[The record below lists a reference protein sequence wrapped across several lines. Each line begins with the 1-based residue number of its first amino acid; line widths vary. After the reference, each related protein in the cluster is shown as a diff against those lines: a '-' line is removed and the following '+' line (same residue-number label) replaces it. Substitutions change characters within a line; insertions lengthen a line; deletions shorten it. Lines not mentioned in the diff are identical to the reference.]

1 MATAD
6 PSDESSTSG
15 AGPDNAS
22 TEAARTGAAAEASTD
37 PDDSNSDADP
47 AGAGDTALDDAEQ
60 DDVDAADAVAD
71 ELDEMV
77 DDEQNDE
84 LEAVAAEEDG
94 VVVADGAADPAGSD
108 DDAADPDDTS
118 DVGAEG
124 QVSPGVD
131 LDSPVGDVE
140 SNGAA
145 AADPADGSAGSAY
158 GSPPAEEAPAE
169 SEPDAQTASEPQ
181 SEPAPTDAAVGSDGG
196 QPATTARSAATA
208 LRQQSTPD
216 AATTVVDTDD
226 ASVDPAPQ
234 TATTGLAGLVSK
246 FLGLLGIGPSAGDTG
261 VPLPTFEFVTAVFG
275 AIRREMDRLFS
286 NDGPNAAPVLTGQA
300 GPGVLTGSLGATDP
314 EGDPLRYSV
323 VQAPGQ
329 GAVTVDADGDFVYTA
344 GPDLAAAGGTD
355 TFVIRV
361 RDTGFR
367 LLSAGPRTTEVPVT
381 VTVSAAE
388 AGGGETSAAA
398 APTAMLLAAAQAT
411 STGSGSVYQVSAS
424 GPDIVGFDPAKDKLD
439 LGDVSVHNFIV
450 VDTAEGVGFR
460 NPWSGE
466 TAIVQGV
473 SLGQLTVDS
482 FTPIIN
488 DHLRQDLSGAL
499 AWEHGVTAA
508 PGTVYARSHEVGQ
521 IDRVA
526 FDAATDVVDFR
537 YYGTR
542 EQLYMTDTPEGVVI
556 SNAGTGQALILQ
568 GVTTSQLTATNFVFH
583 NAQVREDRLHLQLG
597 IGTVPNSQV
606 LPQGVPIAGT
616 DNWPT
621 AAGNGA
627 PPSGQ
632 TGTTT
637 TIAWQ
642 YGTHTT
648 LDFDPAADTLDF
660 GWFKAHEFAVDEV
673 SGSTR
678 IAIVNNNQSYTL
690 TGVGL
695 GELQMSNIVALDDT
709 ARAKWQTLISNAA
722 PPVSSPTVSVGD
734 ASASEGDS
742 DSTTLTFTVTL
753 SEPAGQPV
761 TVSYSTANGTATAAG
776 ADYTPTVGT
785 LTFAAGETVKTVN
798 VAVTGD
804 TMIELD
810 EQFTLNLSAPV
821 NAVIGDGVGVA
832 TIVNDDVDTAPS
844 TPPAVSIAD
853 LTVAEG
859 DGEHSHFMF
868 TVTLDKASDETVT
881 VQYSTSDGTAI
892 AGVDYTA
899 TTGTVTFAPGVTT
912 QLVHVDVIGDAAA
925 EPNETFTVT
934 LSSPVGAT
942 LADGSAIGTITD
954 DDTVTT
960 MPGLNSG
967 NPGDELWGE
976 AFYAPYVDMGLW
988 PVPDLVAIAQSR
1000 GASLVTLGFLQ
1011 ATPDGKLAWAGLSA
1025 LAPDSDF
1032 EQAQAINSSIA
1043 ALQAAGGDVMISF
1056 GGASGT
1062 SLAQWYA
1069 TRGLSA
1075 RSLADAYVAVAQTY
1089 SLHRIDFDIEG
1100 AAVADAASIALRSQA
1115 LALLQQD
1122 LPDLE
1127 VWYTLPVLPT
1137 GLTADGLNVVRS
1149 AVDAGVTL
1157 DGVNVMAMDYGESA
1171 APTSGPNAKTM
1182 GAYAI
1187 QAAESTYA
1195 QLSALY
1201 GEFGQ
1206 SFGWNQ
1212 VGVTPMIGVNDVTT
1226 EVFTVADAQALEEFA
1241 RAKGLGMLSMWS
1253 VARDTPGSLGQ
1264 ASPTAS
1270 GLDLPAGSFSAVFND
1285 YGTANDVGD
1294 ALPTLSISD
1303 ASVVEGDGGQTHVMF
1318 TVTLSAASDEA
1329 VSVGYVTSNGTATA
1343 GVDYTAGSGVVTF
1356 APGVT
1361 SQMVH
1366 VTVTGDTAVEGNE
1379 TFTVSLSNPSGATIA
1394 DGSAV
1399 GTITNDDVAPT
1410 PTPGASSVTYVVSD
1424 DWGSGFVAG
1433 VKVTAGSAFDGWTV
1447 EFDTPA
1453 QISNIWNAEIV
1464 SHVGQHYV
1472 VRNASWNAKVAA
1484 GQSVEFGF
1492 QAAPGGGSSAVTGFK
1507 VNGSSTGGPAPVVP
1521 KVSVADASVVE
1532 GNSGTTQLT
1541 FTVTLDAASDE
1552 AVSVGY
1558 VTSNGT
1564 ATAGVDYTAADGTIT
1579 FAPGVLSQQISV
1591 TVTGDTA
1598 VEGNETFTVSL
1609 SNPSGATIADGSAVG
1624 TITNDD
1630 VAPTPTPGASS
1641 VTYVVSDDWGSG
1653 FVAGVK
1659 VTAGSAF
1666 DGWTVEFDT
1675 PAQISN
1681 IWNAEIVSHVGQHY
1695 VVRNASWN
1703 AKVAAGQSVEFGFQA
1718 APGGGSSAVTG
1729 FVVNGSSTGGP
1740 APVVPKVSVADAS
1753 VVEGNSGT
1761 TQLTFTVTLDA
1772 ASDEA
1777 VSVGYVTSNG
1787 TATAGVDYTAA
1798 DGTITF
1804 APGVLSQQISVT
1816 VTGDGTAETDE
1827 TFTLTL
1833 SSPSGVTVADGSA
1846 TGTIVNDDVIN
1857 PANLML
1863 SISDASVVEGAPG
1876 SGVAPGWFSTS
1887 GNQIVDSAG
1896 NPVQIAGIN
1905 WFGMESDIF
1914 TPHGLWTRNYQDM
1927 MDQMVALEFNT
1938 IRLPYSSEMLHTT
1951 KMPSGIDFY
1960 RNPEL
1965 AGLTPIE
1972 IMDEVIRYAGEVG
1985 LRVILDHHRSSAGAG
2000 ATANGLWY
2008 EGQYTE
2014 AQWIADWQMLA
2025 ARYADDPT
2033 VIGADLHNEPH
2044 NGTWGGGGATDWA
2057 AAAERAGNAILAVND
2072 NWLIFVEGVASY
2084 EGQHYWWGGNLMGV
2098 ADRPIVLD
2106 VADRVVYSPHD
2117 YPNSVYAQPWF
2128 QGADFG
2134 DALPDKFE
2142 QMWGYIYEQNIAP
2155 IYLGEFGTR
2164 LSDPKDV
2171 VWYEAITSY
2180 LSGDFDNDGT
2190 IDIAAGTEDMSW
2202 TFWSWNPNSTDTG
2215 GILADDWNTVNA
2227 NKLVYLEA
2235 LQFDFD
2241 EGTSGVLANFVV
2253 TLAQPSN
2260 QTVTVQY
2267 ATSNGTATGGD
2278 DYVAATGT
2286 LTFAPGETSKTISV
2300 VVLGDTVAEGT
2311 ESFLVT
2317 LSSPTGATVGDGTGT
2332 GTITDA
2338 TVV

>member
-1 MATAD
+1 MLAVALGIGLAGPAVATAD

-1492 QAAPGGGSSAVTGFK
+1492 QAAPGGGSSAVTGF
-1507 VNGSSTGGPAPVVP
+1507 
-1521 KVSVADASVVE
+1521 
-1532 GNSGTTQLT
+1532 
-1541 FTVTLDAASDE
+1541 
-1552 AVSVGY
+1552 
-1558 VTSNGT
+1558 
-1564 ATAGVDYTAADGTIT
+1564 
-1579 FAPGVLSQQISV
+1579 
-1591 TVTGDTA
+1591 
-1598 VEGNETFTVSL
+1598 
-1609 SNPSGATIADGSAVG
+1609 
-1624 TITNDD
+1624 
-1630 VAPTPTPGASS
+1630 
-1641 VTYVVSDDWGSG
+1641 
-1653 FVAGVK
+1653 
-1659 VTAGSAF
+1659 
-1666 DGWTVEFDT
+1666 
-1675 PAQISN
+1675 
-1681 IWNAEIVSHVGQHY
+1681 
-1695 VVRNASWN
+1695 
-1703 AKVAAGQSVEFGFQA
+1703 
-1718 APGGGSSAVTG
+1718 
-1729 FVVNGSSTGGP
+1729 VVNGSSTGGP

>member
-1 MATAD
+1 MGYGRFVGRVGVLAVALGIGLAGPAVATAD

-15 AGPDNAS
+15 AGPDNA
-22 TEAARTGAAAEASTD
+22 TTGAAKTGAAAEASTD
-37 PDDSNSDADP
+37 PDASNSDVSDTDP
-47 AGAGDTALDDAEQ
+47 AGAGDAAPDDAEQ
-60 DDVDAADAVAD
+60 DEVDAADAVAD
-71 ELDEMV
+71 ELDEMTGEEAA
-77 DDEQNDE
+77 DS
-84 LEAVAAEEDG
+84 EAVTAEEAEG
-94 VVVADGAADPAGSD
+94 VLTGGAADTAGSD
-108 DDAADPDDTS
+108 DDPADPDGAPVE
-118 DVGAEG
+118 VGAEG

-131 LDSPVGDVE
+131 LNSAVGDVE

-145 AADPADGSAGSAY
+145 AADPTAGSAGSGY
-158 GSPPAEEAPAE
+158 GSQPAEEAPE
-169 SEPDAQTASEPQ
+169 SEPDTQAAAELQA
-181 SEPAPTDAAVGSDGG
+181 EPAPTDAAVGSDDG
-196 QPATTARSAATA
+196 QPATAARSTATA
-208 LRQQSTPD
+208 LRQQSAPD
-216 AATTVVDTDD
+216 TTTVVDTHD
-226 ASVDPAPQ
+226 ASADLAPQ
-234 TATTGLAGLVSK
+234 SATTGLAGLVSK
-246 FLGLLGIGPSAGDTG
+246 FLGLLGIGPSASDTG
-261 VPLPTFEFVTAVFG
+261 VPLPSFEFVTAVFG

-286 NDGPNAAPVLTGQA
+286 NDGPSAAPALTGQA

-355 TFVIRV
+355 TFVVRV

-367 LLSAGPRTTEVPVT
+367 LLSAGPRTTEVSVT

-388 AGGGETSAAA
+388 AGSAETSAAA
-398 APTAMLLAAAQAT
+398 VPTAMLLVAAQGT

-424 GPDIVGFDPAKDKLD
+424 GPDIVGIDPAKDKLD

-466 TAIVQGV
+466 TAIIQGV

-508 PGTVYARSHEVGQ
+508 PGTVYARSHEIGQ

-568 GVTTSQLTATNFVFH
+568 GVSTAQLTATNFVFH

-660 GWFKAHEFAVDEV
+660 GWFKAHEFTVDEV

-722 PPVSSPTVSVGD
+722 PPVSRPTVSVGD
-734 ASASEGDS
+734 ASAAEGDS

-785 LTFAAGETVKTVN
+785 LTFAAGETVKTVS

-804 TMIELD
+804 TMVELD

-853 LTVAEG
+853 LAVAEG

-925 EPNETFTVT
+925 ESNETFTVT

-960 MPGLNSG
+960 VPGLNSG

-988 PVPDLVAIAQSR
+988 PVPDLVAIAQGR

-1043 ALQAAGGDVMISF
+1043 ALQAAGGDVMISL

-1100 AAVADAASIALRSQA
+1100 SAVADAASIALRSQA
-1115 LALLQQD
+1115 LALMQQD

-1149 AVDAGVTL
+1149 AVSAGVKL

-1226 EVFTVADAQALEEFA
+1226 EVFTVADAQALEDFA

-1303 ASVVEGDGGQTHVMF
+1303 AAVVEGDGGQTHVMF

-1343 GVDYTAGSGVVTF
+1343 GVDYTAASGVVTF

-1366 VTVTGDTAVEGNE
+1366 VMVAGDAAVEGDE

-1453 QISNIWNAEIV
+1453 
-1464 SHVGQHYV
+1464 
-1472 VRNASWNAKVAA
+1472 R
-1484 GQSVEFGF
+1484 
-1492 QAAPGGGSSAVTGFK
+1492 
-1507 VNGSSTGGPAPVVP
+1507 
-1521 KVSVADASVVE
+1521 
-1532 GNSGTTQLT
+1532 
-1541 FTVTLDAASDE
+1541 
-1552 AVSVGY
+1552 
-1558 VTSNGT
+1558 
-1564 ATAGVDYTAADGTIT
+1564 
-1579 FAPGVLSQQISV
+1579 
-1591 TVTGDTA
+1591 
-1598 VEGNETFTVSL
+1598 
-1609 SNPSGATIADGSAVG
+1609 
-1624 TITNDD
+1624 
-1630 VAPTPTPGASS
+1630 
-1641 VTYVVSDDWGSG
+1641 
-1653 FVAGVK
+1653 
-1659 VTAGSAF
+1659 
-1666 DGWTVEFDT
+1666 
-1675 PAQISN
+1675 ISN

-1753 VVEGNSGT
+1753 VAEGDSGT

-1787 TATAGVDYTAA
+1787 TATAGVDYTAGN
-1798 DGTITF
+1798 GTITF

-1833 SSPSGVTVADGSA
+1833 SSPSGATIADGAA
-1846 TGTIVNDDVIN
+1846 TGTILNDDVIN

-2025 ARYADDPT
+2025 ARYAGDPT

-2128 QGADFG
+2128 QGTDFG

-2190 IDIAAGTEDMSW
+2190 IDIAAGTQDMSW

-2215 GILADDWNTVNA
+2215 GILADDWNTVNE

-2241 EGTSGVLANFVV
+2241 ENTSGVLANFVV

-2260 QTVTVQY
+2260 QTVTVRY

-2278 DYVAATGT
+2278 DYVATTGT

-2300 VVLGDTVAEGT
+2300 VVLGDTVAEGA

-2317 LSSPTGATVGDGTGT
+2317 LSSPTGATVGDGIGT
-2332 GTITDA
+2332 GTITDG

>member
-1 MATAD
+1 MGYGRFVGRVGVLAVALGIGLAGPAVATAD

-15 AGPDNAS
+15 AGPDNA
-22 TEAARTGAAAEASTD
+22 TTGPAKTGAAAEASTD
-37 PDDSNSDADP
+37 PDDSNSDTDP
-47 AGAGDTALDDAEQ
+47 AGAGDAALDDAEQ
-60 DDVDAADAVAD
+60 DEVDAADAIAD
-71 ELDEMV
+71 ELDEMT
-77 DDEQNDE
+77 EE
-84 LEAVAAEEDG
+84 EAVESEAVTAEEEEG
-94 VVVADGAADPAGSD
+94 VLAGGAADTAGSD
-108 DDAADPDDTS
+108 DDVADPDGAPV
-118 DVGAEG
+118 DVGTEG

-140 SNGAA
+140 SDGAA
-145 AADPADGSAGSAY
+145 AVPTADTAGSGY
-158 GSPPAEEAPAE
+158 GSQPAEQGPAE
-169 SEPDAQTASEPQ
+169 SEVDTQTASELQP
-181 SEPAPTDAAVGSDGG
+181 EPDLTDAAAGGDGD
-196 QPATTARSAATA
+196 QPATAARSTVTA
-208 LRQQSTPD
+208 LRQQAAPE
-216 AATTVVDTDD
+216 ATTVVDTLD

-234 TATTGLAGLVSK
+234 SVTTGLAGLVSK

-261 VPLPTFEFVTAVFG
+261 VPLPSFEFVTAVFG

-286 NDGPNAAPVLTGQA
+286 NDGPSAAPVLTGQA
-300 GPGVLTGSLGATDP
+300 GAGVLTGSLGATDP

-323 VQAPGQ
+323 VQAPGL

-355 TFVIRV
+355 TFVVRV

-381 VTVSAAE
+381 VTVAAAE
-388 AGGGETSAAA
+388 ADSGESSAAA

-466 TAIVQGV
+466 TAIIQGV

-499 AWEHGVTAA
+499 AWEHGVPAA

-568 GVTTSQLTATNFVFH
+568 GVTTAQLTATNFIFH

-606 LPQGVPIAGT
+606 LPQAVPIAGT

-648 LDFDPAADTLDF
+648 LEFDPAADTLDF
-660 GWFKAHEFAVDEV
+660 GWFKAHEFTVDEV

-695 GELQMSNIVALDDT
+695 GELEMSNIVALDDT
-709 ARAKWQTLISNAA
+709 ARAKWQTLISHAA
-722 PPVSSPTVSVGD
+722 PPVSRPTVSVGD
-734 ASASEGDS
+734 ASAAEGDS

-753 SEPAGQPV
+753 SEPAGEPV

-804 TMIELD
+804 TMVELD

-925 EPNETFTVT
+925 ESNETFTVT

-960 MPGLNSG
+960 VPGLNSG

-988 PVPDLVAIAQSR
+988 PVPDLVAIAQGR

-1043 ALQAAGGDVMISF
+1043 ALQAAGGDVMISL

-1089 SLHRIDFDIEG
+1089 SLNRIDFDIEG

-1115 LALLQQD
+1115 LALMQQD

-1137 GLTADGLNVVRS
+1137 GLTSDGLNVVRS
-1149 AVDAGVTL
+1149 AVSAGVEL

-1195 QLSALY
+1195 QLAALY

-1226 EVFTVADAQALEEFA
+1226 EVFTVADAQALEDFA

-1294 ALPTLSISD
+1294 TLPTLSISD
-1303 ASVVEGDGGQTHVMF
+1303 AAVVEGDGGQTHVMF

-1343 GVDYTAGSGVVTF
+1343 GVDYTAGSGVVSF

-1366 VTVTGDTAVEGNE
+1366 VMVAGDVAVEGDE

-1433 VKVTAGSAFDGWTV
+1433 VKVTAGSAFDVWTV

-1453 QISNIWNAEIV
+1453 A
-1464 SHVGQHYV
+1464 
-1472 VRNASWNAKVAA
+1472 
-1484 GQSVEFGF
+1484 
-1492 QAAPGGGSSAVTGFK
+1492 
-1507 VNGSSTGGPAPVVP
+1507 
-1521 KVSVADASVVE
+1521 
-1532 GNSGTTQLT
+1532 
-1541 FTVTLDAASDE
+1541 
-1552 AVSVGY
+1552 
-1558 VTSNGT
+1558 
-1564 ATAGVDYTAADGTIT
+1564 
-1579 FAPGVLSQQISV
+1579 
-1591 TVTGDTA
+1591 
-1598 VEGNETFTVSL
+1598 
-1609 SNPSGATIADGSAVG
+1609 
-1624 TITNDD
+1624 
-1630 VAPTPTPGASS
+1630 
-1641 VTYVVSDDWGSG
+1641 
-1653 FVAGVK
+1653 
-1659 VTAGSAF
+1659 
-1666 DGWTVEFDT
+1666 
-1675 PAQISN
+1675 ISN

-1753 VVEGNSGT
+1753 VVEGDSGT
-1761 TQLTFTVTLDA
+1761 TQLTFTVTLDT

-1787 TATAGVDYTAA
+1787 TATAGVDYTAGN
-1798 DGTITF
+1798 GTITF

-2025 ARYADDPT
+2025 ARYAGDPT

-2072 NWLIFVEGVASY
+2072 NWLIFVEGVATY

-2190 IDIAAGTEDMSW
+2190 IDIAAGTQDMSW

-2215 GILADDWNTVNA
+2215 GILADDWNTVNE

-2241 EGTSGVLANFVV
+2241 EDTSGVLANFVV

-2278 DYVAATGT
+2278 DYVATTGT

-2300 VVLGDTVAEGT
+2300 VVLGDTVAEGS

>member
-1 MATAD
+1 MGYGRFVGRVGVLAVALGIGLAGPAVATAD

-15 AGPDNAS
+15 AGPDNA
-22 TEAARTGAAAEASTD
+22 TTGAAKTGAAAEASTD
-37 PDDSNSDADP
+37 PDASNSDVSDTDP
-47 AGAGDTALDDAEQ
+47 AGAGDAAPDDAEQ
-60 DDVDAADAVAD
+60 DEVDAADAVAD
-71 ELDEMV
+71 ELDEMTGEEAA
-77 DDEQNDE
+77 DS
-84 LEAVAAEEDG
+84 EAVTAEEAEG
-94 VVVADGAADPAGSD
+94 VLTGGAADTAGSD
-108 DDAADPDDTS
+108 DDPADPDGAPVE
-118 DVGAEG
+118 VGAEG

-131 LDSPVGDVE
+131 LNSAVGDVE

-145 AADPADGSAGSAY
+145 AADPTAGSAGSGY
-158 GSPPAEEAPAE
+158 GSQPAEEAPE
-169 SEPDAQTASEPQ
+169 SEPDTQAAAELQA
-181 SEPAPTDAAVGSDGG
+181 EPAPTDAAVGSDDG
-196 QPATTARSAATA
+196 QPATAARSTATA
-208 LRQQSTPD
+208 LRQQSAPD
-216 AATTVVDTDD
+216 TTTVVDTHD
-226 ASVDPAPQ
+226 ASADLAPQ
-234 TATTGLAGLVSK
+234 SATTGLAGLVSK
-246 FLGLLGIGPSAGDTG
+246 FLGLLGIGPSASDTG
-261 VPLPTFEFVTAVFG
+261 VPLPSFEFVTAVFG

-286 NDGPNAAPVLTGQA
+286 NDGPSAAPALTGQA

-355 TFVIRV
+355 TFVVRV

-388 AGGGETSAAA
+388 AGSAETSAAA
-398 APTAMLLAAAQAT
+398 VPTAMLLVAAQGT

-466 TAIVQGV
+466 TAIIQGV

-508 PGTVYARSHEVGQ
+508 PGTVYARSHEIGQ

-568 GVTTSQLTATNFVFH
+568 GVSTAQLTATNFVFH

-660 GWFKAHEFAVDEV
+660 GWFKAHEFTVDEV

-722 PPVSSPTVSVGD
+722 PPVSRPTVSVGD
-734 ASASEGDS
+734 ASAAEGDS

-785 LTFAAGETVKTVN
+785 LTFAAGETVKTVS

-804 TMIELD
+804 TMVELD

-853 LTVAEG
+853 LAVAEG

-925 EPNETFTVT
+925 EQHETFTVT

-942 LADGSAIGTITD
+942 LADGSATGTITD

-960 MPGLNSG
+960 VPGLNSG

-988 PVPDLVAIAQSR
+988 PVPDLVAIAQGR

-1043 ALQAAGGDVMISF
+1043 ALQAAGGDVMISL

-1100 AAVADAASIALRSQA
+1100 SAVADAASIALRSQA
-1115 LALLQQD
+1115 LALMQQD

-1149 AVDAGVTL
+1149 AVSAGVKL

-1226 EVFTVADAQALEEFA
+1226 EVFTVADAQALEDFA

-1303 ASVVEGDGGQTHVMF
+1303 AAVVEGDGGQTHVMF

-1343 GVDYTAGSGVVTF
+1343 GVDYTAASGVVTF

-1366 VTVTGDTAVEGNE
+1366 VMVAGDAVVEGDE

-1453 QISNIWNAEIV
+1453 
-1464 SHVGQHYV
+1464 
-1472 VRNASWNAKVAA
+1472 R
-1484 GQSVEFGF
+1484 
-1492 QAAPGGGSSAVTGFK
+1492 
-1507 VNGSSTGGPAPVVP
+1507 
-1521 KVSVADASVVE
+1521 
-1532 GNSGTTQLT
+1532 
-1541 FTVTLDAASDE
+1541 
-1552 AVSVGY
+1552 
-1558 VTSNGT
+1558 
-1564 ATAGVDYTAADGTIT
+1564 
-1579 FAPGVLSQQISV
+1579 
-1591 TVTGDTA
+1591 
-1598 VEGNETFTVSL
+1598 
-1609 SNPSGATIADGSAVG
+1609 
-1624 TITNDD
+1624 
-1630 VAPTPTPGASS
+1630 
-1641 VTYVVSDDWGSG
+1641 
-1653 FVAGVK
+1653 
-1659 VTAGSAF
+1659 
-1666 DGWTVEFDT
+1666 
-1675 PAQISN
+1675 ISN

-1753 VVEGNSGT
+1753 VAEGDSGT

-1787 TATAGVDYTAA
+1787 TATAGVDYTAGN
-1798 DGTITF
+1798 GTITF

-1833 SSPSGVTVADGSA
+1833 SSPSGATIADGAA
-1846 TGTIVNDDVIN
+1846 TGTILNDDVIN

-2025 ARYADDPT
+2025 ARYAGDPT

-2128 QGADFG
+2128 QGTDFG

-2190 IDIAAGTEDMSW
+2190 IDIAAGTQDMSW

-2215 GILADDWNTVNA
+2215 GILADDWNTVNE

-2241 EGTSGVLANFVV
+2241 ENTSGVLANFVV

-2260 QTVTVQY
+2260 QTVTVRY

-2278 DYVAATGT
+2278 DYVATTGT

-2300 VVLGDTVAEGT
+2300 VVLGDTVAEGA

-2317 LSSPTGATVGDGTGT
+2317 LSSPTGATVGDGIGT
-2332 GTITDA
+2332 GTITDG

>member
-1 MATAD
+1 MGYGRFVGRVGVLAVALGIGLAGPAVATAD

-15 AGPDNAS
+15 AGPDNA
-22 TEAARTGAAAEASTD
+22 TTGAAKTGAAAEASTD
-37 PDDSNSDADP
+37 PDASNSDVSDTDP
-47 AGAGDTALDDAEQ
+47 AGAGDAAPDDAEQ
-60 DDVDAADAVAD
+60 DEVDAADAVAD
-71 ELDEMV
+71 ELDEMTGEEAA
-77 DDEQNDE
+77 DS
-84 LEAVAAEEDG
+84 EAVTAEEAEG
-94 VVVADGAADPAGSD
+94 VLAGGAADTAGSD
-108 DDAADPDDTS
+108 DDPADPDGAPVE
-118 DVGAEG
+118 VGAES

-131 LDSPVGDVE
+131 LNSAVGDVE

-145 AADPADGSAGSAY
+145 AADPTAGSAGSGY
-158 GSPPAEEAPAE
+158 GSQPAEEAPE
-169 SEPDAQTASEPQ
+169 SEPDTQAAAELQA
-181 SEPAPTDAAVGSDGG
+181 EPAPTDAAVGSDDG
-196 QPATTARSAATA
+196 QPATAARSTATA
-208 LRQQSTPD
+208 LRQQSAPD
-216 AATTVVDTDD
+216 TTTVVDTHD
-226 ASVDPAPQ
+226 ASADLAPQ
-234 TATTGLAGLVSK
+234 SATTGLAGLVSK
-246 FLGLLGIGPSAGDTG
+246 FLGLLGIGPSASDTG
-261 VPLPTFEFVTAVFG
+261 VPLPSFEFVTAVFG

-286 NDGPNAAPVLTGQA
+286 NDGPSAAPALTGQA

-355 TFVIRV
+355 TFVVRV

-388 AGGGETSAAA
+388 AGSAETSAAA
-398 APTAMLLAAAQAT
+398 APTAMLLAAAQGT

-466 TAIVQGV
+466 TAIIQGV

-568 GVTTSQLTATNFVFH
+568 GVSTAQLTATNFVFH

-660 GWFKAHEFAVDEV
+660 GWFKAHEFTVDEV

-722 PPVSSPTVSVGD
+722 PPVSRPTVSVGD
-734 ASASEGDS
+734 ASAAEGDS

-785 LTFAAGETVKTVN
+785 LTFAAGETVKTVS

-804 TMIELD
+804 TMVELD

-853 LTVAEG
+853 LAVAEG

-925 EPNETFTVT
+925 EQHETFTVT

-942 LADGSAIGTITD
+942 LADGSATGTITD

-960 MPGLNSG
+960 VPGLNSG

-988 PVPDLVAIAQSR
+988 PVPDLVAIAQGR

-1043 ALQAAGGDVMISF
+1043 ALQAAGGDVMISL

-1100 AAVADAASIALRSQA
+1100 SAVADAASIALRSQA
-1115 LALLQQD
+1115 LALMQQD

-1149 AVDAGVTL
+1149 AVSAGVKL

-1195 QLSALY
+1195 QLSSLY

-1226 EVFTVADAQALEEFA
+1226 EVFTVADAQALEDFA

-1303 ASVVEGDGGQTHVMF
+1303 AAVVEGDGGQTHVMF

-1343 GVDYTAGSGVVTF
+1343 GVDYTAASGVVTF

-1366 VTVTGDTAVEGNE
+1366 VMVAGDVAVEGDE

-1453 QISNIWNAEIV
+1453 
-1464 SHVGQHYV
+1464 
-1472 VRNASWNAKVAA
+1472 R
-1484 GQSVEFGF
+1484 
-1492 QAAPGGGSSAVTGFK
+1492 
-1507 VNGSSTGGPAPVVP
+1507 
-1521 KVSVADASVVE
+1521 
-1532 GNSGTTQLT
+1532 
-1541 FTVTLDAASDE
+1541 
-1552 AVSVGY
+1552 
-1558 VTSNGT
+1558 
-1564 ATAGVDYTAADGTIT
+1564 
-1579 FAPGVLSQQISV
+1579 
-1591 TVTGDTA
+1591 
-1598 VEGNETFTVSL
+1598 
-1609 SNPSGATIADGSAVG
+1609 
-1624 TITNDD
+1624 
-1630 VAPTPTPGASS
+1630 
-1641 VTYVVSDDWGSG
+1641 
-1653 FVAGVK
+1653 
-1659 VTAGSAF
+1659 
-1666 DGWTVEFDT
+1666 
-1675 PAQISN
+1675 ISN

-1753 VVEGNSGT
+1753 VAEGDSGT

-1787 TATAGVDYTAA
+1787 TATAGVDYTAGN
-1798 DGTITF
+1798 GTITF

-1827 TFTLTL
+1827 TFTLPL
-1833 SSPSGVTVADGSA
+1833 SSPSGATIADGAA
-1846 TGTIVNDDVIN
+1846 TGTILNDDVIN

-2128 QGADFG
+2128 QGTDFG

-2190 IDIAAGTEDMSW
+2190 IDIAAGTQDMSW

-2215 GILADDWNTVNA
+2215 GILADDWNTVNE

-2241 EGTSGVLANFVV
+2241 ENTSGVLANFVV

-2278 DYVAATGT
+2278 DYVATTGT

-2300 VVLGDTVAEGT
+2300 VVLGDTVAEGA

-2317 LSSPTGATVGDGTGT
+2317 LSSPTGATVGDGIGT
-2332 GTITDA
+2332 GTITDG

>member
-1 MATAD
+1 MGYGRFVGRVGVLAVALGIGLAGPAVATAD

-15 AGPDNAS
+15 AGPDNA
-22 TEAARTGAAAEASTD
+22 TTGPAKTGAAAEASTD
-37 PDDSNSDADP
+37 PDDSNSDTDP
-47 AGAGDTALDDAEQ
+47 AGAGDAALDDAEQ
-60 DDVDAADAVAD
+60 DEVDAADAIAD
-71 ELDEMV
+71 ELDEMT
-77 DDEQNDE
+77 DE
-84 LEAVAAEEDG
+84 EAVESEAVTAEEEEG
-94 VVVADGAADPAGSD
+94 VLAGGAADTAGSD
-108 DDAADPDDTS
+108 DDVADPDGAPV
-118 DVGAEG
+118 DVGTEG

-140 SNGAA
+140 SDGAA
-145 AADPADGSAGSAY
+145 AVPTADTAGSGY
-158 GSPPAEEAPAE
+158 GSQPAEQGPAE
-169 SEPDAQTASEPQ
+169 SEVDTQTASELQP
-181 SEPAPTDAAVGSDGG
+181 EPDLTDAAAGGDGD
-196 QPATTARSAATA
+196 QPATAARSTVTA
-208 LRQQSTPD
+208 LRQQAAPE
-216 AATTVVDTDD
+216 ATTVVDTLD

-234 TATTGLAGLVSK
+234 SVTTGLAGLVSK

-261 VPLPTFEFVTAVFG
+261 VPLPSFEFVTAVFG

-286 NDGPNAAPVLTGQA
+286 NDGPSAAPVLTGQA
-300 GPGVLTGSLGATDP
+300 GAGVLTGSLGATDP

-323 VQAPGQ
+323 VQAPGL

-355 TFVIRV
+355 TFVVRV

-381 VTVSAAE
+381 VTVAAAE
-388 AGGGETSAAA
+388 ADSGESSAAA

-466 TAIVQGV
+466 TAIIQGV

-568 GVTTSQLTATNFVFH
+568 GVTTAQLTATNFIFH

-606 LPQGVPIAGT
+606 LPQAVPIAGT

-648 LDFDPAADTLDF
+648 LEFDPAADTLDF
-660 GWFKAHEFAVDEV
+660 GWFKAHEFTVDEV

-695 GELQMSNIVALDDT
+695 GELEMSNIVALDDT
-709 ARAKWQTLISNAA
+709 ARAKWQTLISHAA
-722 PPVSSPTVSVGD
+722 PPVSRPTVSVGD
-734 ASASEGDS
+734 ASAAEGDS

-753 SEPAGQPV
+753 SEPAGEPV

-804 TMIELD
+804 TMVELD

-925 EPNETFTVT
+925 ESNETFTVT

-988 PVPDLVAIAQSR
+988 PVPDLVAIAQGR

-1043 ALQAAGGDVMISF
+1043 ALQAAGGDVMISL

-1089 SLHRIDFDIEG
+1089 SLNRIDFDIEG

-1115 LALLQQD
+1115 LALMQQD

-1137 GLTADGLNVVRS
+1137 GLTSDGLNVVRS
-1149 AVDAGVTL
+1149 AVSAGVEL

-1226 EVFTVADAQALEEFA
+1226 EVFTVADAQALEDFA

-1303 ASVVEGDGGQTHVMF
+1303 AAVVEGDGGQTHVMF

-1343 GVDYTAGSGVVTF
+1343 GVDYTAASGVVTF

-1366 VTVTGDTAVEGNE
+1366 VMVAGDAAVEGDE

-1453 QISNIWNAEIV
+1453 A
-1464 SHVGQHYV
+1464 
-1472 VRNASWNAKVAA
+1472 
-1484 GQSVEFGF
+1484 
-1492 QAAPGGGSSAVTGFK
+1492 
-1507 VNGSSTGGPAPVVP
+1507 
-1521 KVSVADASVVE
+1521 
-1532 GNSGTTQLT
+1532 
-1541 FTVTLDAASDE
+1541 
-1552 AVSVGY
+1552 
-1558 VTSNGT
+1558 
-1564 ATAGVDYTAADGTIT
+1564 
-1579 FAPGVLSQQISV
+1579 
-1591 TVTGDTA
+1591 
-1598 VEGNETFTVSL
+1598 
-1609 SNPSGATIADGSAVG
+1609 
-1624 TITNDD
+1624 
-1630 VAPTPTPGASS
+1630 
-1641 VTYVVSDDWGSG
+1641 
-1653 FVAGVK
+1653 
-1659 VTAGSAF
+1659 
-1666 DGWTVEFDT
+1666 
-1675 PAQISN
+1675 ISN

-1753 VVEGNSGT
+1753 VVEGDSGT
-1761 TQLTFTVTLDA
+1761 TQLTFTVTLDT
-1772 ASDEA
+1772 ASDEV

-1787 TATAGVDYTAA
+1787 TATAGVDYTAGN
-1798 DGTITF
+1798 GTITF

-2025 ARYADDPT
+2025 ARYAGDPT

-2072 NWLIFVEGVASY
+2072 NWLIFVEGVATY

-2190 IDIAAGTEDMSW
+2190 IDIAAGTQDMSW

-2215 GILADDWNTVNA
+2215 GILADDWNTVNE

-2241 EGTSGVLANFVV
+2241 EDTSGVLANFVV

-2278 DYVAATGT
+2278 DYVATTGT

-2300 VVLGDTVAEGT
+2300 VVLGDTVAEGS

>member
-1 MATAD
+1 MGYGRFVGRVGVLAVALGIGLAGPAVATAD

-15 AGPDNAS
+15 AGPDNA
-22 TEAARTGAAAEASTD
+22 TTGAAKTGAAAEASTD
-37 PDDSNSDADP
+37 PDASNSDVSDTDP
-47 AGAGDTALDDAEQ
+47 AGAGDAAPDDAEQ
-60 DDVDAADAVAD
+60 DEVDAADAVAD
-71 ELDEMV
+71 ELDEMTGEEAA
-77 DDEQNDE
+77 DS
-84 LEAVAAEEDG
+84 EAVTAEEAEG
-94 VVVADGAADPAGSD
+94 VLTGGAADTAGSD
-108 DDAADPDDTS
+108 DDPADPDGAPVE
-118 DVGAEG
+118 VGAEG

-131 LDSPVGDVE
+131 LNSAVGDVE

-145 AADPADGSAGSAY
+145 AADPTAGSAGSGY
-158 GSPPAEEAPAE
+158 GSQPAEEAPE
-169 SEPDAQTASEPQ
+169 SEPDTQAAAELQA
-181 SEPAPTDAAVGSDGG
+181 EPAPTDAAVGSDDG
-196 QPATTARSAATA
+196 QPATAARSTATA
-208 LRQQSTPD
+208 LRQQSAPD
-216 AATTVVDTDD
+216 TTTVVDTHD
-226 ASVDPAPQ
+226 ASADLAPQ
-234 TATTGLAGLVSK
+234 SATTGLAGLVSK
-246 FLGLLGIGPSAGDTG
+246 FLGLLGIGPSASDTG
-261 VPLPTFEFVTAVFG
+261 VPLPSFEFVTAVFG

-286 NDGPNAAPVLTGQA
+286 NDGPSAAPALTGQA

-355 TFVIRV
+355 TFVVRV

-388 AGGGETSAAA
+388 AGSAETSAAA
-398 APTAMLLAAAQAT
+398 VPTAMLLVAAQGT

-466 TAIVQGV
+466 TAIIQGV

-508 PGTVYARSHEVGQ
+508 PGTVYARSHEIGQ

-568 GVTTSQLTATNFVFH
+568 GVSTAQLTATNFVFH

-660 GWFKAHEFAVDEV
+660 GWFKAHEFTVDEV

-722 PPVSSPTVSVGD
+722 PPVSRPTVSVGD
-734 ASASEGDS
+734 ASAAEGDS

-804 TMIELD
+804 TMVELD

-853 LTVAEG
+853 LAVAEG

-925 EPNETFTVT
+925 EQHETFTVT

-942 LADGSAIGTITD
+942 LADGSATGTITD

-960 MPGLNSG
+960 VPGLNSG

-988 PVPDLVAIAQSR
+988 PVPDLVAIAQGR

-1043 ALQAAGGDVMISF
+1043 ALQAAGGDVMISL

-1100 AAVADAASIALRSQA
+1100 SAVADAASIALRSQA
-1115 LALLQQD
+1115 LALMQQD

-1149 AVDAGVTL
+1149 AVSAGVKL

-1226 EVFTVADAQALEEFA
+1226 EVFTVADAQALEDFA

-1303 ASVVEGDGGQTHVMF
+1303 AAVVEGDGGQTHVMF

-1343 GVDYTAGSGVVTF
+1343 GVDYTAASGVVTF

-1366 VTVTGDTAVEGNE
+1366 VMVAGDAVVEGDE

-1453 QISNIWNAEIV
+1453 
-1464 SHVGQHYV
+1464 
-1472 VRNASWNAKVAA
+1472 R
-1484 GQSVEFGF
+1484 
-1492 QAAPGGGSSAVTGFK
+1492 
-1507 VNGSSTGGPAPVVP
+1507 
-1521 KVSVADASVVE
+1521 
-1532 GNSGTTQLT
+1532 
-1541 FTVTLDAASDE
+1541 
-1552 AVSVGY
+1552 
-1558 VTSNGT
+1558 
-1564 ATAGVDYTAADGTIT
+1564 
-1579 FAPGVLSQQISV
+1579 
-1591 TVTGDTA
+1591 
-1598 VEGNETFTVSL
+1598 
-1609 SNPSGATIADGSAVG
+1609 
-1624 TITNDD
+1624 
-1630 VAPTPTPGASS
+1630 
-1641 VTYVVSDDWGSG
+1641 
-1653 FVAGVK
+1653 
-1659 VTAGSAF
+1659 
-1666 DGWTVEFDT
+1666 
-1675 PAQISN
+1675 ISN

-1753 VVEGNSGT
+1753 VAEGDSGT

-1787 TATAGVDYTAA
+1787 TATAGVDYTAGN
-1798 DGTITF
+1798 GTITF

-1833 SSPSGVTVADGSA
+1833 SSPSGATIADGAA
-1846 TGTIVNDDVIN
+1846 TGTILNDDVIN

-2128 QGADFG
+2128 QGTDFG

-2190 IDIAAGTEDMSW
+2190 IDIAAGTQDMSW

-2215 GILADDWNTVNA
+2215 GILADDWNTVNE

-2241 EGTSGVLANFVV
+2241 ENTSGVLANFVV

-2260 QTVTVQY
+2260 QTVTVRY

-2278 DYVAATGT
+2278 DYVATTGT

-2300 VVLGDTVAEGT
+2300 VVLGDTVAEGA

-2317 LSSPTGATVGDGTGT
+2317 LSSPTGATVGDGIGT
-2332 GTITDA
+2332 GTITDG

>member
-1 MATAD
+1 MGYGRFVGRVGVLAVALGIGLAGPAVATAD

-15 AGPDNAS
+15 AGPDNA
-22 TEAARTGAAAEASTD
+22 TTGPAKTGAAAEASTD
-37 PDDSNSDADP
+37 PDDSNSDTDP
-47 AGAGDTALDDAEQ
+47 AGAGDAALDDAEQ
-60 DDVDAADAVAD
+60 DEVDAADAIAD
-71 ELDEMV
+71 ELDEMT
-77 DDEQNDE
+77 EE
-84 LEAVAAEEDG
+84 EAVESEAVTAEEEEG
-94 VVVADGAADPAGSD
+94 VLAGGAADTAGSD
-108 DDAADPDDTS
+108 DDVADPDGAPV
-118 DVGAEG
+118 DVGTEG

-140 SNGAA
+140 SDGAA
-145 AADPADGSAGSAY
+145 AVPTADTAGSGY
-158 GSPPAEEAPAE
+158 GSQPAEQGPAE
-169 SEPDAQTASEPQ
+169 SEVDTQTASELQP
-181 SEPAPTDAAVGSDGG
+181 EPDLTDAAAGGDGD
-196 QPATTARSAATA
+196 QPATAARSTVTA
-208 LRQQSTPD
+208 LRQQAAPE
-216 AATTVVDTDD
+216 ATTVVDTLD

-234 TATTGLAGLVSK
+234 SVTTGLAGLVSK

-261 VPLPTFEFVTAVFG
+261 VPLPSFEFVTAVFG

-286 NDGPNAAPVLTGQA
+286 NDGPSAAPVLTGQA
-300 GPGVLTGSLGATDP
+300 GAGVLTGSLGATDP

-323 VQAPGQ
+323 VQAPGL

-355 TFVIRV
+355 TFVVRV

-381 VTVSAAE
+381 VTVAAAE
-388 AGGGETSAAA
+388 ADSGESSAAA

-466 TAIVQGV
+466 TAIIQGV

-568 GVTTSQLTATNFVFH
+568 GVSTAQLTATNFVFH

-660 GWFKAHEFAVDEV
+660 GWFKAHEFTVDEV

-722 PPVSSPTVSVGD
+722 PPVSRPTVSVGD
-734 ASASEGDS
+734 ASAAEGDS

-785 LTFAAGETVKTVN
+785 LTFAAGETVKTVS

-804 TMIELD
+804 TMVELD

-853 LTVAEG
+853 LAVAEG

-925 EPNETFTVT
+925 ESNETFTVT

-960 MPGLNSG
+960 VPGLNSG

-988 PVPDLVAIAQSR
+988 PVPDLVAIAQGR

-1043 ALQAAGGDVMISF
+1043 ALQAAGGDVMISL

-1100 AAVADAASIALRSQA
+1100 SAVADAASIALRSQA
-1115 LALLQQD
+1115 LALMQQD

-1149 AVDAGVTL
+1149 AVSAGVKL

-1226 EVFTVADAQALEEFA
+1226 EVFTVADAQALEDFA

-1303 ASVVEGDGGQTHVMF
+1303 AAVVEGDGGQTHVMF

-1343 GVDYTAGSGVVTF
+1343 GVDYTAASGVVTF

-1366 VTVTGDTAVEGNE
+1366 VMVAGDAVVEGDE

-1453 QISNIWNAEIV
+1453 
-1464 SHVGQHYV
+1464 
-1472 VRNASWNAKVAA
+1472 R
-1484 GQSVEFGF
+1484 
-1492 QAAPGGGSSAVTGFK
+1492 
-1507 VNGSSTGGPAPVVP
+1507 
-1521 KVSVADASVVE
+1521 
-1532 GNSGTTQLT
+1532 
-1541 FTVTLDAASDE
+1541 
-1552 AVSVGY
+1552 
-1558 VTSNGT
+1558 
-1564 ATAGVDYTAADGTIT
+1564 
-1579 FAPGVLSQQISV
+1579 
-1591 TVTGDTA
+1591 
-1598 VEGNETFTVSL
+1598 
-1609 SNPSGATIADGSAVG
+1609 
-1624 TITNDD
+1624 
-1630 VAPTPTPGASS
+1630 
-1641 VTYVVSDDWGSG
+1641 
-1653 FVAGVK
+1653 
-1659 VTAGSAF
+1659 
-1666 DGWTVEFDT
+1666 
-1675 PAQISN
+1675 ISN

-1753 VVEGNSGT
+1753 VAEGDSGT

-1787 TATAGVDYTAA
+1787 TATAGVDYTAGN
-1798 DGTITF
+1798 GTITF

-1833 SSPSGVTVADGSA
+1833 SSPSGATIADGAA
-1846 TGTIVNDDVIN
+1846 TGTILNDDVIN

-2190 IDIAAGTEDMSW
+2190 IDIAAGTQDMSW

-2215 GILADDWNTVNA
+2215 GILADDWNTVNE

-2241 EGTSGVLANFVV
+2241 EDTSGVLANFVV

-2278 DYVAATGT
+2278 DYVATTGT

-2300 VVLGDTVAEGT
+2300 VVLGDTVAEGS

>member
-1 MATAD
+1 MGYGRFVGRVGVLAVALGIGLAGPAVATAD

-15 AGPDNAS
+15 AGPDNA
-22 TEAARTGAAAEASTD
+22 TTGPAKTGAAAEASTD
-37 PDDSNSDADP
+37 PDDSNSDTDP
-47 AGAGDTALDDAEQ
+47 AGAGDAALDDAEQ
-60 DDVDAADAVAD
+60 DEVDAADAIAD
-71 ELDEMV
+71 ELDEMT
-77 DDEQNDE
+77 DE
-84 LEAVAAEEDG
+84 EAVESEAVTAEEAEG
-94 VVVADGAADPAGSD
+94 VLAGGAADTAGSD
-108 DDAADPDDTS
+108 DDVADPDGAPV
-118 DVGAEG
+118 DVGTEG

-131 LDSPVGDVE
+131 LDSPAGDVE
-140 SNGAA
+140 SDGAA
-145 AADPADGSAGSAY
+145 AVPTAGTAGSGY
-158 GSPPAEEAPAE
+158 GSQPAEQGPAE
-169 SEPDAQTASEPQ
+169 SEVDTQTASELQP
-181 SEPAPTDAAVGSDGG
+181 EPDLTDAAAGGDGD
-196 QPATTARSAATA
+196 QPATAARSTVTA
-208 LRQQSTPD
+208 LRQQAAPE
-216 AATTVVDTDD
+216 ATTVVDTLD

-234 TATTGLAGLVSK
+234 SVTTGLAGLVSK

-261 VPLPTFEFVTAVFG
+261 VPLPSFEFVTAVFG

-286 NDGPNAAPVLTGQA
+286 NDGPSAAPVLTGQA
-300 GPGVLTGSLGATDP
+300 GAGVLTGSLGATDP

-323 VQAPGQ
+323 VQAPGL
-329 GAVTVDADGDFVYTA
+329 GVVTVDADGDFVYTA

-355 TFVIRV
+355 TFVVRV

-381 VTVSAAE
+381 VTVAAAE
-388 AGGGETSAAA
+388 ADSGESSAAA

-466 TAIVQGV
+466 TAIIQGV

-499 AWEHGVTAA
+499 AWEHGVPAA

-568 GVTTSQLTATNFVFH
+568 GVTTAQLTATNFIFH

-648 LDFDPAADTLDF
+648 LEFDPAADTLDF
-660 GWFKAHEFAVDEV
+660 GWFKAHEFTVDEV

-695 GELQMSNIVALDDT
+695 GELEMSNIVALDDT
-709 ARAKWQTLISNAA
+709 ARAKWQTLISHAA
-722 PPVSSPTVSVGD
+722 PPVSRPTVSVGD
-734 ASASEGDS
+734 ASAAEGDS

-753 SEPAGQPV
+753 SEPAGEPV

-804 TMIELD
+804 TMVELD

-925 EPNETFTVT
+925 ESNETFTVT

-960 MPGLNSG
+960 VPGLNSG

-988 PVPDLVAIAQSR
+988 PVPDLVAIAQGR

-1043 ALQAAGGDVMISF
+1043 ALQAAGGDVMISL

-1089 SLHRIDFDIEG
+1089 SLNRIDFDIEG

-1115 LALLQQD
+1115 LALMQQD

-1137 GLTADGLNVVRS
+1137 GLTSDGLNVVRS
-1149 AVDAGVTL
+1149 AVSAGVEL

-1195 QLSALY
+1195 QLAALY

-1226 EVFTVADAQALEEFA
+1226 EVFTVADAQALEDFA

-1294 ALPTLSISD
+1294 TLPTLSISD
-1303 ASVVEGDGGQTHVMF
+1303 AAVVEGDGGQTHVMF
-1318 TVTLSAASDEA
+1318 TVTLSAASDEV

-1343 GVDYTAGSGVVTF
+1343 GVDYTAGSGVVSF

-1366 VTVTGDTAVEGNE
+1366 VMVAGDVAVEGDE

-1453 QISNIWNAEIV
+1453 A
-1464 SHVGQHYV
+1464 
-1472 VRNASWNAKVAA
+1472 
-1484 GQSVEFGF
+1484 
-1492 QAAPGGGSSAVTGFK
+1492 
-1507 VNGSSTGGPAPVVP
+1507 
-1521 KVSVADASVVE
+1521 
-1532 GNSGTTQLT
+1532 
-1541 FTVTLDAASDE
+1541 
-1552 AVSVGY
+1552 
-1558 VTSNGT
+1558 
-1564 ATAGVDYTAADGTIT
+1564 
-1579 FAPGVLSQQISV
+1579 
-1591 TVTGDTA
+1591 
-1598 VEGNETFTVSL
+1598 
-1609 SNPSGATIADGSAVG
+1609 
-1624 TITNDD
+1624 
-1630 VAPTPTPGASS
+1630 
-1641 VTYVVSDDWGSG
+1641 
-1653 FVAGVK
+1653 
-1659 VTAGSAF
+1659 
-1666 DGWTVEFDT
+1666 
-1675 PAQISN
+1675 ISN

-1753 VVEGNSGT
+1753 VVEGDSGT

-1787 TATAGVDYTAA
+1787 TATAGVDYTAGN
-1798 DGTITF
+1798 GTITF

-2025 ARYADDPT
+2025 ARYAGDPT

-2072 NWLIFVEGVASY
+2072 NWLIFVEGVATY

-2190 IDIAAGTEDMSW
+2190 IDIAAGTQDMSW

-2215 GILADDWNTVNA
+2215 GILADDWNTVNE

-2241 EGTSGVLANFVV
+2241 EDTSGVLANFVV

-2278 DYVAATGT
+2278 DYVATTGT

-2300 VVLGDTVAEGT
+2300 VVLGDTVAEGS